1 MTIKIKPIETI
12 MKNNVS
18 KFVKLAA
25 VLALVSVT
33 LASCEK
39 EEKDPDPTMNIVQ
52 IAQGNADLSL
62 FVSIVTD
69 AGLAGAL
76 QGTGPFTV
84 FAPSN
89 DAFLALLGAVGQADP
104 ANIPD
109 AVVERIL
116 KYHVISGAA
125 IKSTDLSD
133 GQMAATLLGA
143 NDKIT
148 VSKMGTSVK
157 INGANV
163 TAADIMATNGV
174 VHVIDQ
180 VLVPAL
186 ELSIVNTIVQPA
198 YFSKD
203 FSILTQAVV
212 TAGLLETLIN
222 PSANFTLFAPTD
234 DAFEAAGITSLAG
247 LTANDLTPILT
258 YHVLDSRVYG
268 NGLPATGSAV
278 TTLGGDFYL
287 SINSSGAFINGLSK
301 VTVATL
307 PGGSLDYGNGVVH
320 VIDRTLLPP
329 TKNIVEIAVAA
340 SQASP
345 GAEFGQLV
353 AALSAVENDPAA
365 ANLITILSGTGPFTV
380 FAPTD
385 AAFQAL
391 YTLAGVADF
400 NALVA
405 AVGIPVVEAVLKY
418 HVVGAR
424 VFSADLP
431 NLTSNVVT
439 TLGGTFTLNLAS
451 LTITDTDAALTLN
464 SSDATIVD
472 TDIMGTNGVIH
483 VINQVI
489 LP

>member
-1 MTIKIKPIETI
+1 
-12 MKNNVS
+12 MKNS
-18 KFVKLAA
+18 KSNFLKLTAI
-25 VLALVSVT
+25 LALVSVT
-33 LASCEK
+33 LISCEK
-39 EEKDPDPTMNIVQ
+39 EEKEPNPTMDIVE
-52 IAQGNADLSL
+52 IAQGNANLNL
-62 FVSIVTD
+62 FVSVVSG
-69 AGLAGAL
+69 AGLSGAL
-76 QGTGPFTV
+76 KEAGPFTV

-89 DAFLALLGAVGQADP
+89 DAFIALLGAIGQTDP

-109 AVVERIL
+109 EVVQRIL
-116 KYHVISGAA
+116 KYHVIAGAA
-125 IKSTDLSD
+125 IKSTDLSN

-163 TAADIMATNGV
+163 TSADIMATNGV
-174 VHVIDQ
+174 IHVIDQ

-186 ELSIVNTIVQPA
+186 ELSIVNTIVEPA

-222 PSANFTLFAPTD
+222 PASNFTLFAPTD
-234 DAFEAAGITSLAG
+234 AAFAAAGITSLAG

-258 YHVLDSRVYG
+258 YHVIGSRVYG

-278 TTLGGDFYL
+278 TTLGGNFYL
-287 SINSSGAFINGLSK
+287 SINSNGAFINGLSK

-320 VIDRTLLPP
+320 VINRTLLPP
-329 TKNIVEIAVAA
+329 KKNIVEIAVAA

-353 AALSAVENDPAA
+353 AALIAVENDPGA
-365 ANLITILSGTGPFTV
+365 ANLVTILSGTGPFTV

-405 AVGIPVVEAVLKY
+405 AVGIPVIEAVLKY

-424 VFSADLP
+424 VFSTDLP
-431 NLTSNVVT
+431 NLASNVVT
-439 TLGGTFTLNLAS
+439 SLGGTFTLNLGA
-451 LTITDTDAALTLN
+451 LTITDTDQALGLN
-464 SSDATIVD
+464 TPDAKITG
-472 TDIMGTNGVIH
+472 TDILGTNGVIH
-483 VINQVI
+483 VIDKVI

>member
-1 MTIKIKPIETI
+1 MEIQITQKITI
-12 MKNNVS
+12 MKNNAS
-18 KFVKLAA
+18 KFMKLAA
-25 VLALVSVT
+25 VIALVSVT

-39 EEKDPDPTMNIVQ
+39 EEKDPDPTMDIVG
-52 IAQGNADLSL
+52 IAQGNPNLSL
-62 FVSIVTD
+62 FVSIVSD
-69 AGLAGAL
+69 AGLASAL
-76 QGTGPFTV
+76 KGTGPFTV

-89 DAFLALLGAVGQADP
+89 EAFVALLGAIGQTDP

-109 AVVERIL
+109 EVVQRIL

-125 IKSTDLSD
+125 IKSSDLSN
-133 GQMAATLLGA
+133 GQIAATLLGA
-143 NDKIT
+143 DDKIT
-148 VSKMGTSVK
+148 VSKMGVSVK

-163 TAADIMATNGV
+163 TSADVMATNGV

-186 ELSIVNTIVQPA
+186 ELSIVNTIVEPA

-234 DAFEAAGITSLAG
+234 DAFEAAGITSLTG
-247 LTANDLTPILT
+247 LTANDLVPILT
-258 YHVLDSRVYG
+258 YHVIGSKVYG

-287 SINSSGAFINGLSK
+287 SINSTGAFINGLSK

-320 VIDRTLLPP
+320 VINRTLIPP
-329 TKNIVEIAVAA
+329 TKNIVQIADAA
-340 SQASP
+340 SKASP

-353 AALSAVENDPAA
+353 AALIAVENDPDA

-385 AAFQAL
+385 AAFQSL
-391 YTLAGVADF
+391 YSLAGVADF

-405 AVGIPVVEAVLKY
+405 AVGIPVIEAVLKY

-424 VFSADLP
+424 VLSADLP
-431 NLTSNVVT
+431 NLTSNIVT
-439 TLGGTFTLNLAS
+439 TLGGTFTLNLSS
-451 LTITDTDAALTLN
+451 LTITDSDAALGLGT
-464 SSDATIVD
+464 SDASIVA
-472 TDIMGTNGVIH
+472 TDILGTNGVIH